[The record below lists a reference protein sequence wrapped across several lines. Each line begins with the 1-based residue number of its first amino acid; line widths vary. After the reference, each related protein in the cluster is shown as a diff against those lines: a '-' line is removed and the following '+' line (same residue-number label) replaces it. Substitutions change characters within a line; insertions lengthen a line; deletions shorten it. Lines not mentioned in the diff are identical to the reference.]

1 MDQDRPDAGD
11 RRGDRSPSAG
21 PPEHQQAEHQQTEY
35 QQPGYQQAP
44 YQQPEYRQPPY
55 SQQPEY
61 QQLPY
66 QQPEY
71 PQPGYGQPPA
81 AEDPY
86 QQYAP
91 VSYPQSGYGQVAPY
105 GQQYGGGAPE
115 HPQGTIVL
123 ILGILGF
130 FTGVTAPF
138 AWYLG
143 SKATREIKASGIAY
157 ANETQI
163 RIGRVLGIVVTLL
176 TVLSIVLGGVAL
188 AILLSVGAG
197 QF

>member
-1 MDQDRPDAGD
+1 MSNPYGQFPDADEPQQSG
-11 RRGDRSPSAG
+11 SPAARQPQNEQ
-21 PPEHQQAEHQQTEY
+21 PPNQQPQY
-35 QQPGYQQAP
+35 QQPP
-44 YQQPEYRQPPY
+44 YQQPDYQQPPY
-55 SQQPEY
+55 QQQEY
-61 QQLPY
+61 Q
-66 QQPEY
+66 
-71 PQPGYGQPPA
+71 QPGYGQPPA

-91 VSYPQSGYGQVAPY
+91 VSYPQPAYGQPVPY

-130 FTGVTAPF
+130 FTAVTAPF

-143 SKATREIKASGIAY
+143 SRATREIKASGIAY

-163 RIGRVLGIVVTLL
+163 RIGRILGIVVTLL
-176 TVLSIVLGGVAL
+176 TVLSVVLAGVAL
-188 AILLSVGAG
+188 VVLFSVGSG